1 MRTLF
6 LMMLFALNNSAM
18 ADWVKVHGSA
28 IQVTYANPAT
38 IDLTG
43 SNIKMGLLSDYK
55 KPQKYEGRQ
64 FLSVMSQNEY
74 DCDDAQVR
82 MLSYSLHA
90 GNMGKGEVV
99 YTDPSRTPWKQV
111 AAKSAD
117 EIAWKS
123 VCDLSGG
130 WVKVGDNEVMSGYAN
145 PFSIRKSGDKAK
157 MWELFDL
164 KSAKEQDGKYKYLSI
179 KLLAEYDCKE
189 NQFRTLSISY
199 HPKSMGGGDQV
210 FADTKAQ
217 KWEPVATGTDK
228 ILWKIACNTR

>member
-1 MRTLF
+1 MRTLL

-18 ADWVKVHGSA
+18 ADWVKVHSSA
-28 IQVTYANPAT
+28 IQATYANPAT
-38 IDLTG
+38 VDPAG
-43 SNIKMGLLSDYK
+43 NNIKMWLLSDYK
-55 KPQKYEGRQ
+55 KPHKYEDRQ
-64 FLSVMSQNEY
+64 FLSVISENEY
-74 DCDDAQVR
+74 DCDDAQLR

-99 YTDPSRTPWKQV
+99 YTDASKTAWKRV

-117 EIAWKS
+117 EIAWKT

-145 PFSIRKSGDKAK
+145 PFSIRKIGDKAK

-164 KSAKEQDGKYKYLSI
+164 KSAKEQGGGHKYLSI
-179 KLLAEYDCKE
+179 KLNAEYDCKE

-199 HPKSMGGGDQV
+199 YPKSMGGGDQV
-210 FADTKAQ
+210 FADTKTQ
-217 KWEPVATGTDK
+217 KWEPVATGADK
-228 ILWKIACNTR
+228 VLWKIACNTR

>member
-6 LMMLFALNNSAM
+6 LMMLFALSHSAM

-74 DCDDAQVR
+74 DCDDAQLR

-99 YTDPSRTPWKQV
+99 YTDPSRT
-111 AAKSAD
+111 
-117 EIAWKS
+117 AW
-123 VCDLSGG
+123 
-130 WVKVGDNEVMSGYAN
+130 
-145 PFSIRKSGDKAK
+145 
-157 MWELFDL
+157 
-164 KSAKEQDGKYKYLSI
+164 
-179 KLLAEYDCKE
+179 
-189 NQFRTLSISY
+189 
-199 HPKSMGGGDQV
+199 
-210 FADTKAQ
+210 
-217 KWEPVATGTDK
+217 
-228 ILWKIACNTR
+228 